1 MSFAPYRS
9 EEDKLDRYLNG
20 FATQSFRDQAD
31 RDYIA
36 ARLACRYELFPQFL
50 WSSQQALEKYFKA
63 ILLYN
68 RVKATKVG
76 HDINEAARLAAGL
89 SFKIEL
95 SKRSE
100 EFVDLIA
107 THGEFRYL
115 DVPFHVHGHLLI
127 DLDFTVWELRRYCQV
142 LHVFGK
148 VLPEEEQV
156 LLEEAHKRLAASTVE
171 PRYKFRIHNGLLES
185 IIAKR
190 SHPSRAALLWQNPCF
205 SARKRSSIR
214 AKNHVNAQN
223 PHLTHYPQ
231 MLEELLKYVYMPKK
245 IADAYRAHLAAKLA
259 EEAEAKKMPLMLRPL
274 KEWFRRVLGVDWKSA
289 SGR

>member
-1 MSFAPYRS
+1 MSFAPYKS
-9 EEDKLDRYLNG
+9 EEDKLDRYLNS

-50 WSSQQALEKYFKA
+50 WSSQQALEKYLKA

-76 HDINEAARLAAGL
+76 HDIRAAMRLAAGL
-89 SFKIEL
+89 PFKIEL
-95 SKRSE
+95 SDRSRG
-100 EFVDLIA
+100 FIDMIA
-107 THGEFRYL
+107 TYGEFRYL
-115 DVPFHVHGHLLI
+115 DVPFHVYGHVLV
-127 DLDFTVWELRRYCQV
+127 DLDLAAWELRRYCQV
-142 LHVFGK
+142 LQVSGK
-148 VLPEEEQV
+148 VLPAEEQA
-156 LLEEAHKRLAASTVE
+156 LLDEAHKRLAASSTE

-205 SARKRSSIR
+205 SARRRSTIK
-214 AKNHVNAQN
+214 AKVHLNAQN

-231 MLEELLKYVYMPKK
+231 MLEELQKYVYMPKK
-245 IADAYRAHLAAKLA
+245 IVDAYRAHLAATLA
-259 EEAEAKKMPLMLRPL
+259 EEAKSKK
-274 KEWFRRVLGVDWKSA
+274 KSA
-289 SGR
+289 RRRA